1 MAMLSVLRGSR
12 IIALVLVLLAPGVS
26 GSAVQW
32 LHACP
37 VSAPQRASEHQ
48 HGSDNSGSGH
58 APSCQC
64 IGACQT
70 AGILSPAKPLVVVAA
85 PTEPN
90 HRFILPPDVTFVPTG
105 TPSDLLPPATAPPLS

>member
-1 MAMLSVLRGSR
+1 MLAVLRQSH
-12 IIALVLVLLAPGVS
+12 ILALMLVLLAPGVS

-37 VSAPQRASEHQ
+37 VSSPQGASEHQ
-48 HGSDNSGSGH
+48 HGSDDSGSGH

-70 AGILSPAKPLVVVAA
+70 AGMLSPAKPVVVVAA
-85 PTEPN
+85 PSQPN
-90 HRFILPPDVTFVPTG
+90 HRVILPSNVSFVPTG
-105 TPSDLLPPATAPPLS
+105 TASDLLPPATAPPLS